1 MAKKSYNVSK
11 YSFENPEV
19 WIPTSEEDAKKEIP
33 FLIKLF
39 KKYGKIK
46 TILDVGCGMGRH
58 ISLLSKKGYSCEG
71 VEPHPKM
78 IEYATQHY
86 PEVTYKVNSMQD
98 IKYKNQFDAVM
109 CIFSII
115 VFNKSNE
122 EAMKTFRNF
131 YNALKKNGIL
141 ILETFNCINWIANP
155 SFRKEFE
162 EIDKEK
168 NERVV
173 YREWINTNNQSYIS
187 KRTYYD
193 LKTKKKKGSFTKES
207 RMFFPLELKFFL
219 EQAGFEILD
228 MYSANDL
235 SEMTLKDKVLDK
247 RRILVVAK
255 KK

>member
-1 MAKKSYNVSK
+1 MVQKRYTGSK
-11 YSFENPEV
+11 FSFERPEV

-33 FLIKLF
+33 FLIKIF

-58 ISLLSKKGYSCEG
+58 THLLSKKGYKCEG

-78 IEYATQHY
+78 IEYAKKHY

-98 IKYKNQFDAVM
+98 INYKNQFDAVM

-122 EAMKTFRNF
+122 EAIKTFKNF
-131 YNALKKNGIL
+131 YRALKKNGIL
-141 ILETFNCINWIANP
+141 ILETFNCINWISNP
-155 SFRKEFE
+155 SFRKEFQE
-162 EIDKEK
+162 VDKQNNEK
-168 NERVV
+168 VV
-173 YREWINTNNQSYIS
+173 YREWINTNNQSYVS
-187 KRTYYD
+187 ERTYYD
-193 LKTKKKKGSFTKES
+193 LKTGKKKGSFTKES

-219 EQAGFEILD
+219 EQAGFEVLD
-228 MYSANDL
+228 MYSSNDL
-235 SEMTLKDKVLDK
+235 SEMTFKDKILDK